1 MDYIID
7 NIKEAIYCDDFKNVI
22 LKAIT
27 IEGEEILIKMSMEQA
42 LRILEREN
50 KCIDK

>member
-7 NIKEAIYCDDFKNVI
+7 NIKEAIYSDDFKYVT
-22 LKAIT
+22 LRAIT
-27 IEGEEILIKMSMEQA
+27 IEGKEILIKMSIEQA

-50 KCIDK
+50 ECIDK

>member
-27 IEGEEILIKMSMEQA
+27 IEGEEILIKMSIEQA
-42 LRILEREN
+42 LKILKREN
-50 KCIDK
+50 EYVDK